1 MARKATGQVVERKRK
16 RGRVFALRFR
26 AGGQRQYLTLPD
38 GTTRD
43 EAERELRHVLA
54 DVERGT
60 WRPPEPMPELELP
73 VSEPTFHEFASE
85 WWEGK
90 RHELHGRTGEDYWN
104 TLTRHLLPFFAKHRL
119 SAITVEEV
127 DRYRRAKVREREL
140 LAVKPRHVEVTDK
153 RGRRVRVR
161 VRPLSNAIINKT
173 LTRLAQ
179 ILEEAVEYGYI
190 DRNPAK
196 GKKRRLRVSEP
207 RRASI
212 GAAQVAA
219 LLQASPNR
227 THRAILATA
236 IMAGGLRVSEL
247 TGLRRSDLNLAHST
261 LTVRGTKT
269 AAAARTVEL
278 PPDLRDELAAYVAGH
293 QQAPDDWLF
302 PGRGGQRRDRNA
314 VRRRVLYPAIERAN
328 ELLASR
334 ELPAI
339 SADVT
344 FHSLRRTYA
353 SLAAEAGA
361 DPAWT
366 AAQIGHARSRFT
378 LDVYTDVRNRR
389 HSPVE
394 RIGALVR
401 GDDWAPL
408 GTSAHDDDVASDAD
422 ALESALESPQGA

>member
-1 MARKATGQVVERKRK
+1 
-16 RGRVFALRFR
+16 
-26 AGGQRQYLTLPD
+26 
-38 GTTRD
+38 
-43 EAERELRHVLA
+43 
-54 DVERGT
+54 
-60 WRPPEPMPELELP
+60 
-73 VSEPTFHEFASE
+73 
-85 WWEGK
+85 
-90 RHELHGRTGEDYWN
+90 
-104 TLTRHLLPFFAKHRL
+104 
-119 SAITVEEV
+119 
-127 DRYRRAKVREREL
+127 
-140 LAVKPRHVEVTDK
+140 
-153 RGRRVRVR
+153 
-161 VRPLSNAIINKT
+161 
-173 LTRLAQ
+173 
-179 ILEEAVEYGYI
+179 
-190 DRNPAK
+190 
-196 GKKRRLRVSEP
+196 
-207 RRASI
+207 
-212 GAAQVAA
+212 VAA

-269 AAAARTVEL
+269 AAADRTVEL

-328 ELLASR
+328 DLLASR

-408 GTSAHDDDVASDAD
+408 GTSAQAD
-422 ALESALESPQGA
+422 EEVSPAEALDSPLESPQGA

>member
-26 AGGQRQYLTLPD
+26 AGGERQYITLPD
-38 GTTRD
+38 GTSKE
-43 EAERELRHVLA
+43 EAKRELRHVLA

-60 WRPPEPMPELELP
+60 WRPPEPTPEIELP
-73 VSEPTFHEFASE
+73 EQEPTFHEFSSQ

-90 RHELHGRTGEDYWN
+90 KHELNGRTGEDYRN
-104 TLTRHLLPFFAKHRL
+104 SLTNHLLPFFAKHRL
-119 SAITVEEV
+119 SQITAEEV
-127 DRYRRAKVREREL
+127 DRYRRAKVREREQL
-140 LAVKPRHVEVTDK
+140 SAKPRYVETTDK
-153 RGRRVRVR
+153 RGRRIKLR

-179 ILEEAVEYGYI
+179 ILEEAVEYGYM

-196 GKKRRLRVSEP
+196 GKKRRLKASAP
-207 RRASI
+207 RRASM
-212 GAAQVAA
+212 GAEQVAA
-219 LLQASPNR
+219 LLEATENR

-247 TGLRRSDLNLAHST
+247 TGLRRADLNLAHST

-269 AAAARTVEL
+269 TAADRTVEL
-278 PPDLRDELAAYVAGH
+278 PPELRDELAAYLAANE
-293 QQAPDDWLF
+293 QAPDDWLF
-302 PGRGGQRRDRNA
+302 PGRNGQRRDRNA

-328 ELLASR
+328 ELLSSR
-334 ELPAI
+334 ELPTI
-339 SADVT
+339 SEAVT
-344 FHSLRRTYA
+344 FHALRRTYA

-389 HSPVE
+389 HSHVE

-401 GDDWAPL
+401 GDDWAPM
-408 GTSAHDDDVASDAD
+408 GTSAQTDDPLTVTPEAS
-422 ALESALESPQGA
+422 SALESPQGA